1 MKKWLFGKSVF
12 AVLVSL
18 VASNGIPVTAS
29 SHGTNSEGTVR
40 LEENRQTTDPKNP
53 TDPSRPQ
60 QPDPNNPPTNNRGPL
75 SLDVAPKGFYFGNQ
89 KMYHTEHE
97 YQAQGK
103 ENHIQY
109 LQVSDNRDEG
119 IYGWMVKVRQ
129 DGYLRDEESGHEL
142 KGAVLT
148 LPKGGVRNS
157 NDSKESG
164 LRGESV
170 EITKEEQTIFSA
182 PADKSVKAGKA
193 TSTYFWQSQEATLT
207 IPRNTARAG
216 EYSKKIYWILMDG
229 GPEN

>member
-1 MKKWLFGKSVF
+1 MKKWLFGTSVF
-12 AVLVSL
+12 AVIVSMA
-18 VASNGIPVTAS
+18 ASNGIPVTAS

-40 LEENRQTTDPKNP
+40 LEENQQPTEPKDP

-75 SLDVAPKGFYFGNQ
+75 SLDVAPKGFYFGQQ
-89 KMYHTEHE
+89 KLYHAEHE

-109 LQVSDNRDEG
+109 LQVTDNRDEG

-129 DGYLRDEESGHEL
+129 DSYLRDEASKHEL

-148 LPKGGVRNS
+148 LPKGESRNS
-157 NDSKESG
+157 NNKESG
-164 LRGESV
+164 LRGDAIEV
-170 EITKEEQTIFSA
+170 TTEEQTIFSA
-182 PADKSVKAGKA
+182 VKDESVKAGKA
-193 TSTYFWQSQEATLT
+193 TSTYYWQSQGVTLT
-207 IPRNTARAG
+207 IPRNTAQAG
-216 EYSKKIYWILMDG
+216 DYSKKIYWILMDG